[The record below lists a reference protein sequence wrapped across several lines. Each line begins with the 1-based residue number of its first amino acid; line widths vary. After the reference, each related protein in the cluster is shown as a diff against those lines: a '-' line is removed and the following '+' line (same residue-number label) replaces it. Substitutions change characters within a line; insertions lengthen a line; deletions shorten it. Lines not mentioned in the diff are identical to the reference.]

1 MRNSSS
7 FLHFGAHMLELE
19 LEPEA
24 TDSDFCCCCCLF
36 HIQKISIAKCARLRL
51 RPPTYAY
58 TGGREG
64 AAHTLKVQQPD
75 DSTLAS
81 SVSFRAQSSHYL
93 RQRASDGDSQS
104 ASTILRIR
112 SLLLSPSLPLTLSL
126 SLFICF
132 PFSLSFSAFR
142 FHLLSAKVAKCNF
155 WHFLLLPKW
164 P

>member
-19 LEPEA
+19 LEPQA
-24 TDSDFCCCCCLF
+24 TDSDFCCCCRCCCLF

-51 RPPTYAY
+51 RPPTHAY

-93 RQRASDGDSQS
+93 RQRASDRDSQS

-112 SLLLSPSLPLTLSL
+112 SLLLSASLPPSLSL
-126 SLFICF
+126 SLSIYM
-132 PFSLSFSAFR
+132 LSF
-142 FHLLSAKVAKCNF
+142 LSL
-155 WHFLLLPKW
+155 FLRLSVSSFVCKSGKM
-164 P
+164 